1 MSEVRES
8 LLGKAGRLVRR
19 RPILCVASTLVLA
32 VVIVVVAFVAYA
44 GYFVYRLHVLHGQRV
59 EKTFAALEGYGGAD
73 AFYEKCKKIAS
84 RLPFDEGMSF
94 TGMRL
99 RQGDSSTENGRSN
112 DVGCIWRELSELDPQ
127 YVVKESGSKCLVIQV
142 SGGFMHMGLV
152 VALGDDYL
160 GTDKFPAVWDA
171 SGDWS
176 WKRLGK
182 YVYWYEE

>member
-59 EKTFAALEGYGGAD
+59 EKTFVALEGYGGAD

-84 RLPFDEGMSF
+84 RL
-94 TGMRL
+94 RVL
-99 RQGDSSTENGRSN
+99 KNDSATA
-112 DVGCIWRELSELDPQ
+112 LS
-127 YVVKESGSKCLVIQV
+127 
-142 SGGFMHMGLV
+142 
-152 VALGDDYL
+152 
-160 GTDKFPAVWDA
+160 
-171 SGDWS
+171 
-176 WKRLGK
+176 
-182 YVYWYEE
+182 